1 MLSKE
6 DFELH
11 SGKESLKEIIK
22 TKLKKNQYDSLI
34 SDVDYES
41 SSYDINFIT

>member
-22 TKLKKNQYDSLI
+22 TKLNKNQYDSLM
-34 SDVDYES
+34 
-41 SSYDINFIT
+41 